1 MGKSLM
7 TFLGSPPRAG
17 RVLRCVGAALGMTV
31 ILSATAYAGADN
43 GPDSFKGPTFR
54 KGMWRFVR
62 TLELVVSEKLHQR
75 LMEREMTRCVDPT
88 VSMKQTFSSPA
99 VGGCTSSQPEHAGD
113 RYTFAN
119 RCDYMGPVRTV
130 ITVQND
136 ESYTELNEMKVGGTY
151 PKVDYVVAKRIG
163 DCPEEGGPARKP
175 SAALI
180 QGMDVTPHRS
190 AAALIQN

>member
-1 MGKSLM
+1 M

-17 RVLRCVGAALGMTV
+17 RVFRCVGAALGITV
-31 ILSATAYAGADN
+31 VLTASAYAGADN
-43 GPDSFKGPTFR
+43 GSDTFKGPSFR

-75 LMEREMTRCVDPT
+75 LFEREMTRCVDPT
-88 VSMKQTFSSPA
+88 VAMKLTFSSPA
-99 VGGCTSSQPEHAGD
+99 VGGCTSSQPEHAD
-113 RYTFAN
+113 NRYTFAN

-130 ITVQND
+130 ITVHND
-136 ESYTELNEMKVGGTY
+136 ESYTELNELKVGGY

-163 DCPEEGGPARKP
+163 DCQDDAGAARKP
-175 SAALI
+175 SASLVE
-180 QGMDVTPHRS
+180 GLDVAPHKS